1 MRNYKVILFL
11 GVVLTGFLCQS
22 QTIIPGGY
30 VAGVWDLTGSP
41 YIIES
46 PIIIHEDSALYI
58 NEGVVLEFY
67 DSAYLM
73 AEGYI
78 AAVGTMS
85 DSVVFKS
92 AQNTWMGIRIDESD
106 TAYNDNLLFIYCS
119 FRDAH
124 GSSDFKN
131 GGALSVYNRDDITLF
146 NSTFMNN
153 YAMNKGGAIY
163 LENSDIQI
171 KRAYFGYNSTSLAL
185 SSGKGGAIYML
196 DSEYILEDLEFYDN
210 MSSVAGALYSD
221 NTDLDMRN
229 CIFSYNESHAGG
241 GALLCHNSSLLLVDN
256 CLFEYN
262 LANGSGG
269 AIALLEAVT
278 GRFRNCTIQN
288 NTSESLLFLADGGG
302 VLITPHDN
310 EVSFINCNISHNSAG
325 DYGGGVYATSET
337 NFVNCLFNNNHAAVD
352 TADGGGGGA
361 IFMGLSENI
370 ILNSTF
376 SGNMGGTGTTIYC
389 VDAGF
394 SFINS
399 ILWDD
404 TVNSEPRIYM
414 QYYEEPTSIYV
425 DYSDIEGGQ
434 GVIRGDGAYE
444 INWGSGNIDTDP
456 MFNSPGLDFS
466 LSNESPC
473 IDSGTSDTL
482 QFWIPQIDLAGN
494 PRIYRDLIDMGCY
507 ENQFAFYITENEGN
521 HNFVVYPNPAKEH
534 FYIRNDSEKAF
545 KGRMIM
551 TDHIGRCIV
560 DRNVNIGPGELT
572 IQEIY
577 NFPAGMYYLTLSS
590 EKSTFTQKLLV
601 Q

>member
-1 MRNYKVILFL
+1 MR
-11 GVVLTGFLCQS
+11 VVLVIGLINVVLFAGA
-22 QTIIPGGY
+22 QTIVPGGY
-30 VAGVWDLTGSP
+30 VSGTWDQWGSP

-78 AAVGTMS
+78 AAVGTVS
-85 DSVVFKS
+85 DSVVFTA

-106 TAYNDNLLFIYCS
+106 TAYNDNLLFMYCS

-124 GSSDFKN
+124 GSSDFEN
-131 GGALSVYNRDDITLF
+131 GGALSVYNRDDVTIF
-146 NSTFMNN
+146 NSSFKNN

-171 KRAYFGYNSTSLAL
+171 KRTYFGFNSTSLAL

-196 DSEYILEDLEFYDN
+196 DSEYILEDLEFSDN
-210 MSSVAGALYSD
+210 TSSVAGALYSD
-221 NTDLDMRN
+221 NTDLDLRN

-310 EVSFINCNISHNSAG
+310 EVNFLNCNISHNSAG

-352 TADGGGGGA
+352 TVDGGGGGA

-376 SGNMGGTGTTIYC
+376 SRNTGGTGTTIYC

-404 TVNSEPRIYM
+404 TISSAPRIYL
-414 QYYEEPTSIYV
+414 QYYEEPTSIYTG
-425 DYSDIEGGQ
+425 YSDIEGGQ

-444 INWGSGNIDTDP
+444 INWGSGNIDADP
-456 MFNSPGLDFS
+456 LFNSFGSDFS

-473 IDSGTSDTL
+473 IDSGTLDTL
-482 QFWIPQIDLAGN
+482 QFWIPQTDLAGN
-494 PRIYRDLIDMGCY
+494 PRIYRDLIDIGCY
-507 ENQFAFYITENEGN
+507 ENQFPFYIAENEEN
-521 HNFVVYPNPAKEH
+521 NNFLIYPNPAKGH
-534 FYIRNDSEKAF
+534 FNIRNNSENAF
-545 KGRMIM
+545 KGRLIM
-551 TDHIGRCIV
+551 TDHIGRRIV
-560 DRNVNIGPGELT
+560 DRNVNIGLGEL
-572 IQEIY
+572 ISQEV
-577 NFPAGMYYLTLSS
+577 FKLPAGMYYISLSS